1 MSIFLLDPTGDV
13 ATVQR
18 KAGNDLAKLEGK
30 KVGYIFNQ
38 HATCVAFWKTL
49 EQEVESK
56 FHPSAV
62 HRIYK
67 ENTWAPA
74 PQKDVDRLVEESDYV
89 LVGVGA

>member
-1 MSIFLLDPTGDV
+1 MTIFLLDPTGDV
-13 ATVQR
+13 A
-18 KAGNDLAKLEGK
+18 KAQPEQGNKLDTLEGK

-38 HATCVAFWKTL
+38 HATCLAFWKTL
-49 EQEVESK
+49 EQEVETRL
-56 FHPSAV
+56 HPSAT

-74 PQKDVDRLVEESDYV
+74 ARKEVERLVADTDYI